1 MPDSSETSETDDG
14 SRFLELRTQNFES
27 CLSHTSRK
35 SRSSRL
41 SRATPPFRDEPS
53 WEMQARGS
61 LCSSGRLAIMAQ
73 MMLHPLAERYL
84 SRLRVEGGL
93 SVNTIEAY
101 RRDLS
106 KFHSYLYRAGVV
118 PIGPLTPETLTGFL
132 RSMHEARLSRASS
145 LRCLS
150 AIRGWLQFLM
160 RERII
165 EENPTIGLAPIS
177 RGVRLPKTLSQQDI
191 TALLDLGAVP
201 TPEDLRDRAMLELL
215 YATGLRVSELVMAEV
230 ALVNLD
236 VGYLR
241 VTGKGAKQ
249 RLVPMG
255 ERARLLLLQYV
266 EEARPRLLKKR
277 ASRYVFVSRRGGPL
291 TRQAFWKLLRCRAQR
306 AGIRRVISPHMLRH
320 SFATHLLEGGA
331 DLRSVQVMLGHANI
345 ATTQIYTHIERGRLK
360 RVHDRYFP
368 RVDRRQGQKA

>member
-1 MPDSSETSETDDG
+1 MILD
-14 SRFLELRTQNFES
+14 
-27 CLSHTSRK
+27 
-35 SRSSRL
+35 
-41 SRATPPFRDEPS
+41 
-53 WEMQARGS
+53 
-61 LCSSGRLAIMAQ
+61 
-73 MMLHPLAERYL
+73 PLAERYL
-84 SRLRVEGGL
+84 SYLRVEGGL

-101 RRDLS
+101 RRDLN
-106 KFHSYLYRAGVV
+106 KFHSYLHRAGVS
-118 PIGPLTPETLTGFL
+118 PLRPLATETLTGFL
-132 RSMHEARLSRASS
+132 RSMREARLSRASS

-150 AIRGWLQFLM
+150 TIRGWLKFLM
-160 RERII
+160 QERMI

-177 RGVRLPKTLSQQDI
+177 RGIRLPKTLSQQDVI
-191 TALLDLGAVP
+191 ALLDLGAVP

-215 YATGLRVSELVMAEV
+215 YATGLRVSELVMVEV

-236 VGYLR
+236 AGYLR

-255 ERARLLLLQYV
+255 ERARQLLQQYV
-266 EEARPRLLKKR
+266 EEARPRLAKKR

-291 TRQAFWKLLRCRAQR
+291 TRQAFWKLLRRRAQR
-306 AGIRRVISPHMLRH
+306 AGIRQVISPHMLRH

-368 RVDRRQGQKA
+368 RVGRRQEQKA

>member
-1 MPDSSETSETDDG
+1 MTTIGNPRG
-14 SRFLELRTQNFES
+14 CQG
-27 CLSHTSRK
+27 K
-35 SRSSRL
+35 
-41 SRATPPFRDEPS
+41 PPQR
-53 WEMQARGS
+53 S
-61 LCSSGRLAIMAQ
+61 LCSSARLAIIAQ
-73 MMLHPLAERYL
+73 MMLDPLAERYL
-84 SRLRVEGGL
+84 SHLRVEGGL
-93 SVNTIEAY
+93 SVNTVEAY

-106 KFHSYLYRAGVV
+106 KFHSYLHRTGVV
-118 PIGPLTPETLTGFL
+118 LLGPLTTETLTGFL
-132 RSMHEARLSRASS
+132 RSLHKARLSRASS
-145 LRCLS
+145 VRCLS
-150 AIRGWLQFLM
+150 AIRGWLRFLI
-160 RERII
+160 RERMM
-165 EENPTIGLAPIS
+165 EESPIIGLAPIA
-177 RGVRLPKTLSQQDI
+177 RGVRLPKTLSQRDVI
-191 TALLDLGAVP
+191 ALLDLGAVP
-201 TPEDLRDRAMLELL
+201 TPEDLRDRAMVELL

-230 ALVNLD
+230 AQVNLD

-255 ERARLLLLQYV
+255 EEARQLLLQYV

-291 TRQAFWKLLRCRAQR
+291 TRQGFWKLLRCRARR
-306 AGIRRVISPHMLRH
+306 AGITQVLSPHMLRH

-368 RVDRRQGQKA
+368 RAGQPRGQKT